1 VSSIKSQHLV
11 EVLRNEGLRYT
22 AQRQAVWDE
31 IKKSEEHRDAEDIYL
46 QLKSNNHNVSRATVY
61 RTIDVLVKNQ
71 MVRKM
76 DLGDGRNL
84 FEPRIDDEHHDHMIC
99 LDTGKII
106 EFFDEELEDLQD
118 KIAEKHGYKVVRHVH
133 QLFVKP
139 IK

>member
-1 VSSIKSQHLV
+1 VSSNKSQHLV
-11 EVLRNEGLRYT
+11 EVLRKEGLRYT
-22 AQRQAVWDE
+22 SQRQAVWDE

-61 RTIDVLVKNQ
+61 RTIDVLVKNH

>member
-11 EVLRNEGLRYT
+11 EVLRKEGLRYT
-22 AQRQAVWDE
+22 SQRQAVWDE
-31 IKKSEEHRDAEDIYL
+31 IKKSEEHRDVEDIYL

-61 RTIDVLVKNQ
+61 RTIDVLVKNH

-99 LDTGKII
+99 LHTGKII
-106 EFFDEELEDLQD
+106 EFFDEDLENLQD

-133 QLFVKP
+133 QLFVEP